1 MSESKDMIKKKC
13 RNILTIA
20 RAPFEMSKTS
30 AIQIEIQRGCEIPNP
45 LDLAY
50 PIVNSM
56 FVRISEYLNI
66 IYFSTVEIL
75 FQIYCKIF

>member
-20 RAPFEMSKTS
+20 RVPFEMSKTS

-56 FVRISEYLNI
+56 FV
-66 IYFSTVEIL
+66 
-75 FQIYCKIF
+75 